1 MKRERG
7 YAAAAAVVGA
17 GAALLA
23 ASRGWWDASG
33 DVVPGS
39 TGPGTFATVAGPTTG
54 GDRYPWLT
62 ALALVALAGGGAV
75 LATKGI
81 ARTVIGG
88 LLLFAGTGVVLA
100 AAIGVAREA
109 TPFWPVVAA
118 LGGLAVFDAGWL
130 TVYKGRSW
138 TSMGARYER
147 ADPRPADTPKGMWD
161 ELDHGRDPTA

>member
-1 MKRERG
+1 MRRERG
-7 YAAAAAVVGA
+7 YAAASAVLGA

-23 ASRGWWDASG
+23 ASRGWWDAG
-33 DVVPGS
+33 ENAV
-39 TGPGTFATVAGPTTG
+39 PGTFAAAADPTTG

-75 LATKGI
+75 LATK
-81 ARTVIGG
+81 AFVRTAIGG
-88 LLLFAGTGVVLA
+88 LLLFAGAGIVLA
-100 AAIGVAREA
+100 AAVAVVRDAE
-109 TPFWPVVAA
+109 PFWPIVAA

-138 TSMGARYER
+138 ASMGTRYER
-147 ADPRPADTPKGMWD
+147 TTREPNLWD